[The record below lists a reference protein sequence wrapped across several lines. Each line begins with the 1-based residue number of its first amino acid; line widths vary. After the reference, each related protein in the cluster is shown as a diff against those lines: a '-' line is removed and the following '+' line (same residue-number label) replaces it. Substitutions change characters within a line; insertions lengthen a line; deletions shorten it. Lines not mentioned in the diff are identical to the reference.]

1 MAEIGAEVWSV
12 EIVEEFA
19 EGAKAR
25 LQALGYNVDVRV
37 GDGSRGWPEH
47 KPFDAMLV
55 TAAAPAPPQP
65 LLDQLRAGGR
75 MVLPIG
81 DKDGQQL
88 TVIER
93 AEDGGFTS
101 AAIMAVTFT
110 QLESLAYST

>member
-1 MAEIGAEVWSV
+1 
-12 EIVEEFA
+12 
-19 EGAKAR
+19 
-25 LQALGYNVDVRV
+25 
-37 GDGSRGWPEH
+37 
-47 KPFDAMLV
+47 
-55 TAAAPAPPQP
+55 
-65 LLDQLRAGGR
+65 